1 MLSKAPPALWGLKD
15 LGRAGASRQLT
26 ADEEAGRALC
36 MARVTGVM
44 TSIFLLDTEHKQLH
58 GHTLLHHLILGAR
71 EELQRA
77 LTPLHAGTRS
87 AQLTAQA
94 GRHAL
99 IYLLGLQLPD
109 EVHRCSCKAGTWRER
124 RAELQARFTHPA

>member
-1 MLSKAPPALWGLKD
+1 MLNKAPPALWGLKD

-26 ADEEAGRALC
+26 ADQEAGCALC

-44 TSIFLLDTEHKQLH
+44 ASIFLLNTKHKQLH
-58 GHTLLHHLILGAR
+58 SLTLLYHLVLGTR

-99 IYLLGLQLPD
+99 VYLLGLQLPD
-109 EVHRCSCKAGTWRER
+109 EVHRCSCRAGTWWGRG
-124 RAELQARFTHPA
+124 AEPQSRFAHPA

>member
-1 MLSKAPPALWGLKD
+1 MLSKASPAPWGLKD
-15 LGRAGASRQLT
+15 LGRAGTWRQLT
-26 ADEEAGRALC
+26 VDQKAGRALR

-44 TSIFLLDTEHKQLH
+44 ASIFLLNTEHEQLH
-58 GHTLLHHLILGAR
+58 GHTLLHHLVLGTR

-77 LTPLHAGTRS
+77 LTPLHAGTCL
-87 AQLTAQA
+87 AQLTAQV

-109 EVHRCSCKAGTWRER
+109 EVHRCSCRAGTWWGK
-124 RAELQARFTHPA
+124 RAEPQSRFAHPV